1 MISKLIKEKGIL
13 ANLLEKG
20 VKILVK
26 NQCKKTG
33 EIQIYIIADSI
44 QIIKGIIPKIY
55 LIAKDINYKDLL
67 FDEIKLE
74 ANDVKVIFEIK
85 NNKLNFNNNFI
96 IKFKISLSENSL
108 KTVFL
113 SENWNWIWDMISKE
127 ILNQDKLEDIK
138 IKNGQL
144 SIKALKDNRVEDEVE
159 NVEIKA
165 KNGSLY
171 LENKA
176 YNKSIKIPIEDKT
189 YIKDVYIK
197 NNLINIFAKSTIS
210 FQST

>member
-1 MISKLIKEKGIL
+1 MSSKLIKEKGIL

-20 VKILVK
+20 IKILVK

-33 EIQIYIIADSI
+33 EIQIDIIADSI

-67 FDEIKLE
+67 FDEIELE

-85 NNKLNFNNNFI
+85 NKKLNFKNNFI

-108 KTVFL
+108 KTVLL
-113 SENWNWIWDMISKE
+113 SKNWNWIWDMISKE

-144 SIKALKDNRVEDEVE
+144 SIKALKDNRSIDEVE
-159 NVEIKA
+159 NVAIKA
-165 KNGSLY
+165 KDGSLY
-171 LENKA
+171 LENKD
-176 YNKSIKIPIEDKT
+176 YNKSIKIPIEDKI

-197 NNLINIFAKSTIS
+197 NNLINISAKSTIS
-210 FQST
+210 F

>member
-33 EIQIYIIADSI
+33 EIKIDIIADSI

-67 FDEIKLE
+67 FDEIELE

-85 NNKLNFNNNFI
+85 NKKLNFNNNFI
-96 IKFKISLSENSL
+96 IKFKISLSDNSL
-108 KTVFL
+108 KAVLL
-113 SENWNWIWDMISKE
+113 SKNWNWIWDRISKE

-138 IKNGQL
+138 IKDGHL
-144 SIKALKDNRVEDEVE
+144 LIKALKDNRYLDEVE

-165 KNGSLY
+165 KDGSLY

-176 YNKSIKIPIEDKT
+176 YNKSIKIPIEDKI

-210 FQST
+210 F

>member
-1 MISKLIKEKGIL
+1 MISKLIKEEGIL

-20 VKILVK
+20 IKILVK

-33 EIQIYIIADSI
+33 EIQIDIIANSI

-67 FDEIKLE
+67 FDEIELE

-85 NNKLNFNNNFI
+85 NKKLNFNNNFI

-108 KTVFL
+108 KTVLL
-113 SENWNWIWDMISKE
+113 SKNWNWIWDMISKE
-127 ILNQDKLEDIK
+127 ILNQEKLEDIE

-144 SIKALKDNRVEDEVE
+144 LIKALKDNRYINEVE
-159 NVEIKA
+159 NVDIKA
-165 KNGSLY
+165 KDGSLY
-171 LENKA
+171 LENKS
-176 YNKSIKIPIEDKT
+176 YNKSIKIPIEDKIC
-189 YIKDVYIK
+189 IKDVYIK

-210 FQST
+210 F